1 MSRVLFGTNY
11 PMRVAEQLVAEER
24 YPSQHLWGVP
34 GLRARGIDVHVVA
47 DAAGPAAQRMTGWSR
62 LRLGD
67 IGKQRE
73 VLRVWRP
80 GDIAYAADPVSF
92 AGLGLLRAARL
103 WPGPVVAVV
112 HPGIP
117 RGRLWSRALRAYDVV
132 LTLSQAVRERLIT
145 ELGRDRETTLHAPWG
160 PDLTFGPYAEPS
172 SHEAV
177 VATGKTARD
186 TRTLLAALGELDAP
200 AIVHSR
206 AALDDAP
213 PQVEVRAHAGVT
225 PYLDALADLRRA
237 AVVAIPFTA
246 QDKLVGLSELNDA
259 LALGKP
265 VVMTRSPHCD
275 VDLERIGCGAFVEP
289 GDVSGWVAALRRFL
303 PLADGSGERGRR
315 FAEDHWSS
323 TTFDA
328 QLERALEL
336 STPRGRAAR

>member
-1 MSRVLFGTNY
+1 MTRVLFGTNY
-11 PMRVAEQLVAEER
+11 PMRVAEQLVAEDR

-47 DAAGPAAQRMTGWSR
+47 DTSGPAAQRMSAWSH

-80 GDIAYAADPVSF
+80 GDVAYAADPVSF
-92 AGLGLLRAARL
+92 AGLGLLRAVRA

-117 RGRLWSRALRAYDVV
+117 RGRLWRRALRAYDVV
-132 LTLSQAVRERLIT
+132 LTLSRAVQDQLVHD
-145 ELGRDRETTLHAPWG
+145 LGRPRETTLHAPWG
-160 PDLTFGPYAEPS
+160 PDLSFGPYSAPCS
-172 SHEAV
+172 RDAI

-186 TRTLLAALGELDAP
+186 TETLLAALGQLGVP

-206 AALDDAP
+206 EALDAP
-213 PQVEVRAHAGVT
+213 PRVQVRAHAGVT

-237 AVVAIPFTA
+237 AVVAIPYRA

-275 VDLERIGCGAFVEP
+275 VDLEEIGCGALVEP
-289 GDVSGWVAALRRFL
+289 GDAAGWVAALQRFL
-303 PLADGSGERGRR
+303 PAGNDSGARGRR
-315 FAEDHWSS
+315 FAEESWSS
-323 TTFDA
+323 STFDA
-328 QLERALEL
+328 QLERALDL
-336 STPRGRAAR
+336 ATY